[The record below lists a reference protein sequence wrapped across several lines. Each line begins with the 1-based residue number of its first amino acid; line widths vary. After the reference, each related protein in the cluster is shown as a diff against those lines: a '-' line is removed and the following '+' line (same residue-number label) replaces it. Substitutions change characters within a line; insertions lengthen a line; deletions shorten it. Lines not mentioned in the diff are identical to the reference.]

1 MDNRKKK
8 AKIYRIATLI
18 CIAAMLVEVICI
30 VVLGSMGWYTQG
42 GGIIIPMLFVPIFVL
57 LCALAILFRSKSKEV
72 LEPPINLTA
81 SEKRRKRFLTI
92 IVMIPTV
99 IATIGLLFLIIS
111 EIIYSLTH

>member
-1 MDNRKKK
+1 MDNNQK

-18 CIAAMLVEVICI
+18 CIAAMLVEAICI

-42 GGIIIPMLFVPIFVL
+42 GGIIIAVLFVPIFVL

-92 IVMIPTV
+92 IIMIPTV
-99 IATIGLLFLIIS
+99 IAAISLLRFLIIL
-111 EIIYSLTH
+111 IH